1 MLFLADFNV
10 LKPEPG
16 LLFWTSVI
24 FLIFWFLMSKF
35 AFKPIGNALKQ
46 RELDIQSALDEAKK
60 AREEMSQLQAQ
71 NEILLAQAREERS
84 AILKEAKEAKE
95 EIISEAKE
103 RAGAEYKRKVESAIQ
118 DIENQKQA
126 ALVSLKNQAGQMAV
140 EIAEK
145 LLSRELGNKPEQEA
159 YAKSLAEKI
168 NLN

>member
-16 LLFWTSVI
+16 LLFWT
-24 FLIFWFLMSKF
+24 
-35 AFKPIGNALKQ
+35 
-46 RELDIQSALDEAKK
+46 
-60 AREEMSQLQAQ
+60 
-71 NEILLAQAREERS
+71 
-84 AILKEAKEAKE
+84 
-95 EIISEAKE
+95 
-103 RAGAEYKRKVESAIQ
+103 VESAIQ